1 MNFIL
6 FVIVALLAFV
16 FSFLLRGR
24 GAMAQN
30 LAALGFRPVFLQIV
44 GLVALGLAALQT
56 ITIIDAGTVGVV
68 RVFGKINNEVLGEG
82 VNVRNPF
89 ADIIKMNIKTQERRE
104 EMRAPSKE
112 NLTVGLEI
120 SVIYHVEGLAAPDIL
135 RTVGRE
141 EDLIRKVLLPN
152 FRSVVRDVTA
162 QFEAKAVY
170 ASKRDEVA
178 SVISTQLAAAVSARG
193 IVIESTPLR
202 DVILPQDLANAI
214 EEKLRAE
221 QESQRMEFVLNK
233 EMKEADRKRI
243 EARGIRDFNK
253 TVAEGISDNFLRWKG
268 IEATNALAASNN
280 AKIVVIGSGKDGLP
294 IILGGAN

>member
-6 FVIVALLAFV
+6 FVFVALLAFV

-24 GAMAQN
+24 GALAQS
-30 LAALGFRPVFLQIV
+30 LAALGFRPAFLQIA
-44 GLVALGLAALQT
+44 GLVALVLAALQT

-68 RVFGKINNEVLGEG
+68 KVFGKVDNRVLREG

-89 ADIIKMNIKTQERRE
+89 ADIIKINIKTQERRE

-120 SVIYHVEGLAAPDIL
+120 SVIYHVEPSAAPEIV
-135 RTVGRE
+135 RTVGLV

-162 QFEAKAVY
+162 KYEAKAVY

-178 SVISTQLAAAVSARG
+178 STITKRLSEAVSARG
-193 IVIESTPLR
+193 IAIESTPLR
-202 DVILPQDLANAI
+202 DVILPQDLAAAI

-233 EMKEADRKRI
+233 EMKEAERKRI
-243 EARGIRDFNK
+243 EAQGIRDFNK